1 MSVERLCK
9 KLPAAIDSAKEAK
22 DAFQVIT
29 DTADPLK
36 VSEWTQQA
44 EEAKVNRNLDPEV
57 MDIYDMK
64 RTPGRSIIIGRLH
77 SDS

>member
-1 MSVERLCK
+1 MLVDRLCK
-9 KLPAAIDSAKEAK
+9 KLPVAIDSAKEAK
-22 DAFQVIT
+22 EAFQVIT

-44 EEAKVNRNLDPEV
+44 EEAKVNRNVDPEA

-64 RTPGRSIIIGRLH
+64 TTPGWSMIIG
-77 SDS
+77 

>member
-22 DAFQVIT
+22 DAFQVIS

-36 VSEWTQQA
+36 VSEWTQEA

-64 RTPGRSIIIGRLH
+64 ATPGWSIII
-77 SDS
+77 